1 MSDDGKKDGEVISLD
16 EARKKA
22 EGAKPDE
29 APAQPNP
36 FEPVVTAIAVE
47 LAKLADKDGVV
58 RVGGEDDAARART
71 AAVVR
76 GLGVGIG
83 NALAEAFAKWA
94 DKLQQPGGEPPPGN
108 PDDKDKPKS

>member
-1 MSDDGKKDGEVISLD
+1 AALARSVGHLDGVQADLGGSQEDARRPRRHARAMSDDGKKDGEVISLD

-58 RVGGEDDAARART
+58 RVGGEDDAAR
-71 AAVVR
+71 
-76 GLGVGIG
+76 
-83 NALAEAFAKWA
+83 
-94 DKLQQPGGEPPPGN
+94 
-108 PDDKDKPKS
+108 

>member
-1 MSDDGKKDGEVISLD
+1 MTDDEKKDGEVISLD

-22 EGAKPDE
+22 EGAKPE
-29 APAQPNP
+29 EPAEAQPNP

-58 RVGGEDDAARART
+58 HVGGEDEASRART

-94 DKLQQPGGEPPPGN
+94 EKIQTPPADAPT
-108 PDDKDKPKS
+108 DDKDKPKS